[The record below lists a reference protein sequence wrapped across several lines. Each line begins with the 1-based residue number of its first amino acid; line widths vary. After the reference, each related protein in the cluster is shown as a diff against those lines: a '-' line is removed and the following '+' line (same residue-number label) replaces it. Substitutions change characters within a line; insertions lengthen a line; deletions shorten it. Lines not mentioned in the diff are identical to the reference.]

1 MAAGNASP
9 ASWKQL
15 YRLALLETDTGKIR
29 ARVGE
34 ARSAISD
41 RLQLM
46 TSDSSSEEFDSLQA
60 ALRFLRILE
69 KETLEGSL

>member
-9 ASWKQL
+9 ASWKHL
-15 YRLALLETDTGKIR
+15 YQLALLETDTGKIT

-34 ARSAISD
+34 ARNAISD
-41 RLQLM
+41 HIRLM
-46 TSDSSSEEFDSLQA
+46 ESDLSNEEFDSLQT

-69 KETLEGSL
+69 KETREGSL

>member
-15 YRLALLETDTGKIR
+15 YQLALLETDTGKIT

-41 RLQLM
+41 RLSVMESTL
-46 TSDSSSEEFDSLQA
+46 SIEEFDSLQA

-69 KETLEGSL
+69 KETREGLL

>member
-15 YRLALLETDTGKIR
+15 YRLALLETDAGKIR

>member
-15 YRLALLETDTGKIR
+15 YRLALLETDAGKIT

-41 RLQLM
+41 RIRLM
-46 TSDSSSEEFDSLQA
+46 ASDLSNEEHDSLQT

-69 KETLEGSL
+69 KETREGSL